1 MPDAHVRAAEAE
13 TRVRSA
19 DGGPRRLH
27 ILLVDDDAEAAA
39 AP

>member
-1 MPDAHVRAAEAE
+1 MPDLD
-13 TRVRSA
+13 VRSA
-19 DGGPRRLH
+19 DRGPRRLH

>member
-1 MPDAHVRAAEAE
+1 MPDAG
-13 TRVRSA
+13 VRSA

-27 ILLVDDDAEAAA
+27 ILLLDDDPAALP